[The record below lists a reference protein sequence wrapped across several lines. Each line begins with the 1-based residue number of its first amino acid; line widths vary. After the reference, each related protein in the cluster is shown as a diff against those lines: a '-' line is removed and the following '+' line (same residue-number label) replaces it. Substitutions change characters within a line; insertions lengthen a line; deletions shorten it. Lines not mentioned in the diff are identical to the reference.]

1 MYAEYVRDYLED
13 ARLRRGLS
21 DNTLRAYHSDL
32 SHFTAY
38 LGGARRALKARIEA
52 YPAHL
57 SDVCALS
64 PRSARRRVVAVNG
77 FLDWL
82 KAARGVKAPARPV
95 APSLRRV
102 ANALPRT
109 APRALLPAL
118 TAIAAGTPGGGAA
131 PPDAAAT
138 VERAGARLVF
148 PLMIATGLRV
158 GETCALR
165 PCDFDVWSGALRVRG
180 KGARERTVFVV
191 NERLARLL
199 ARHAAAR
206 AALEGPGCALFLN
219 DAGRPLT
226 PANVRLRLRRLAD
239 AAGAGR
245 VTPHMLR
252 HTSATLH
259 LERGVDIRFVQRLL
273 GHASIATTEIY
284 AHVAD
289 EALKEAMKKGDLL
302 G

>member
-1 MYAEYVRDYLED
+1 MYAEHVRDYLDD
-13 ARLRRGLS
+13 ARRRRGLS
-21 DNTLRAYHSDL
+21 DNTLRAYQADL
-32 SHFTAY
+32 AHFTAY
-38 LGGARRALKARIEA
+38 LGGVRRALKARIKA

-57 SDVCALS
+57 SDVCDLS
-64 PRSARRRVVAVNG
+64 ARSARRRVVAVNG

-82 KAARGVKAPARPV
+82 KTARGVKAPARPE

-102 ANALPRT
+102 ANVLPRT
-109 APRALLPAL
+109 APRALLPRLSHMPAGPV
-118 TAIAAGTPGGGAA
+118 AAPGPMVAEPADGAA
-131 PPDAAAT
+131 
-138 VERAGARLVF
+138 LVF
-148 PLMIATGLRV
+148 PLMLATGLRV

-191 NERLARLL
+191 NARLAGAL
-199 ARHAAAR
+199 ARHAEAR
-206 AALEGPGCALFLN
+206 ARLEGPGCALFLN
-219 DAGRPLT
+219 AAGRPLT
-226 PANVRLRLRRLAD
+226 PANVRLRLRRLAE